1 MKRLFVL
8 LLPVLI
14 YGEGLKE
21 LINVS
26 TKQNDLLLSK
36 ELSKESKAKDLE
48 SKESGYFPTLDLG
61 AFYKRDDEASPF
73 QAGDVYSGFA
83 KLSYNIYDGGKRSS
97 NVDQAKEEFQS
108 SSYESQATKK
118 SMALQI
124 TQDFFNLKSLEAA
137 LESKVEAQKS
147 LKAQLQRVERFYE
160 AKIATKE
167 DIDRLQSSYDT
178 TTYEMESIKF
188 QILSLK
194 KSLELKV
201 GKSIT
206 TLEDSSFEKVS
217 FDKYMTLDATKALIS
232 KEDSLRSL
240 SESIDSIYYPNI
252 KIEDTYSL
260 YGYSRDEA
268 FAKAGVTQLDNQN
281 TLMLSLNFRLF
292 DYGAVAKT
300 KEAVLL
306 TSKALNAQVSYQNK
320 EQEMQFALALSRIN
334 TAKLKIASSKSA
346 LTSAQSAF
354 NTIEKKYDAGIVDY
368 VVYLDALSKKT
379 SVKALY
385 ESSLNDLEFAYA
397 TYYFYAGKN
406 IEEFIK

>member
-160 AKIATKE
+160 A
-167 DIDRLQSSYDT
+167 RLLQ
-178 TTYEMESIKF
+178 K
-188 QILSLK
+188 
-194 KSLELKV
+194 
-201 GKSIT
+201 
-206 TLEDSSFEKVS
+206 
-217 FDKYMTLDATKALIS
+217 
-232 KEDSLRSL
+232 
-240 SESIDSIYYPNI
+240 
-252 KIEDTYSL
+252 
-260 YGYSRDEA
+260 
-268 FAKAGVTQLDNQN
+268 
-281 TLMLSLNFRLF
+281 
-292 DYGAVAKT
+292 
-300 KEAVLL
+300 
-306 TSKALNAQVSYQNK
+306 
-320 EQEMQFALALSRIN
+320 RI
-334 TAKLKIASSKSA
+334 
-346 LTSAQSAF
+346 
-354 NTIEKKYDAGIVDY
+354 
-368 VVYLDALSKKT
+368 
-379 SVKALY
+379 
-385 ESSLNDLEFAYA
+385 
-397 TYYFYAGKN
+397 
-406 IEEFIK
+406 

>member
-1 MKRLFVL
+1 
-8 LLPVLI
+8 
-14 YGEGLKE
+14 
-21 LINVS
+21 
-26 TKQNDLLLSK
+26 
-36 ELSKESKAKDLE
+36 
-48 SKESGYFPTLDLG
+48 
-61 AFYKRDDEASPF
+61 
-73 QAGDVYSGFA
+73 
-83 KLSYNIYDGGKRSS
+83 
-97 NVDQAKEEFQS
+97 
-108 SSYESQATKK
+108 
-118 SMALQI
+118 
-124 TQDFFNLKSLEAA
+124 
-137 LESKVEAQKS
+137 
-147 LKAQLQRVERFYE
+147 
-160 AKIATKE
+160 
-167 DIDRLQSSYDT
+167 
-178 TTYEMESIKF
+178 MESIKF

-268 FAKAGVTQLDNQN
+268 FAKAGVTPLDNQN